1 MGSLSEFEM
10 SEVDDVAGWNVDKDI
25 QDEISIR
32 VTNVD
37 ITYRTTYEKK
47 PTVRNALTRFGRGER
62 VTKEVHAVQN
72 VSFEVPKGTVLGV
85 IGHNGAGK
93 STLLKSIAGILPPSE
108 GRIEVRGKVST
119 LLSMGVGFNANLSGR
134 ENILLAGLAS
144 GLTRGQVAEQADE
157 IIAFAELGDFIEMPI
172 RTYSS
177 GMVQRLAFATAVN
190 MDPDILLIDE
200 ALSAGDAQFKVK
212 AQAKMNELMQSSN
225 TMLLVSH
232 ALASVRELCND
243 AIWLDHGKLMMH
255 GKPEEVIDAYTEFV
269 SVKKTASVLEDL

>member
-1 MGSLSEFEM
+1 
-10 SEVDDVAGWNVDKDI
+10 
-25 QDEISIR
+25 
-32 VTNVD
+32 
-37 ITYRTTYEKK
+37 
-47 PTVRNALTRFGRGER
+47 
-62 VTKEVHAVQN
+62 
-72 VSFEVPKGTVLGV
+72 
-85 IGHNGAGK
+85 
-93 STLLKSIAGILPPSE
+93 
-108 GRIEVRGKVST
+108 
-119 LLSMGVGFNANLSGR
+119 MGVGFNANLSGR

>member
-1 MGSLSEFEM
+1 MSSLSEFEM
-10 SEVDDVAGWNVDKDI
+10 SEVDDLTSWNLDKDI

-37 ITYRTTYEKK
+37 IIYRTTYEKK
-47 PTVRNALTRFGRGER
+47 PTVRNALKRFGRGER

-93 STLLKSIAGILPPSE
+93 STLLKSIAGILPPSA

-144 GLTRGQVAEQADE
+144 GLTRAQVADQADE
-157 IIAFAELGDFIEMPI
+157 IIGFAELGEFIEMPI

-269 SVKKTASVLEDL
+269 NVKKTASVLEDL

>member
-1 MGSLSEFEM
+1 
-10 SEVDDVAGWNVDKDI
+10 VDKDI

>member
-1 MGSLSEFEM
+1 VGSLSEFEM